1 MVQERPRTALQWR
14 WWALAM
20 PVLVVACSG
29 SSEWDGLPPPDLRQM
44 GLYQRSCVHCHEVP
58 GSGAPQRGDRAA
70 WSALERQGLDALV
83 RSVREGKGAMP
94 SRGWCPE
101 CSDADFS
108 ALITHMR
115 KAQP

>member
-1 MVQERPRTALQWR
+1 MTAYTSIHRLQVASILVDFIENE
-14 WWALAM
+14 AL
-20 PVLVVACSG
+20 
-29 SSEWDGLPPPDLRQM
+29 
-44 GLYQRSCVHCHEVP
+44 P
-58 GSGAPQRGDRAA
+58 GTGVERAA
-70 WSALERQGLDALV
+70 FWQGLDALV

-101 CSDADFS
+101 CSDADVS